1 MTLIKHFWKPLAAS
15 LAVLAATPALAL
27 DITNASFEY
36 ATGTRTKMI
45 RFGVQSD
52 DQHKFF
58 ASNGNHVAVYWDFT
72 IAQWR
77 ANYWMSVPNARKNFW
92 DIGATPVLRWKRDSG
107 KGLYGEFAAGYHYL
121 TSYYDNDGNK
131 MSTRFEFGDHIG
143 LGYVF
148 DNGVDFS
155 MKIQHFSNG
164 GIKKPNTGANF
175 VVAKIAMPF

>member
-1 MTLIKHFWKPLAAS
+1 MTLNKYFWKPFAAALGMLAAY
-15 LAVLAATPALAL
+15 PASAYGLES
-27 DITNASFEY
+27 ASFEF
-36 ATGTRTKMI
+36 ATGTRTKMV
-45 RFGVQSD
+45 RGGVQTGV
-52 DQHKFF
+52 QHEFF
-58 ASNGNHVAVYWDFT
+58 KSNGNHVAVYWDFT

-77 ANYWMSVPNARKNFW
+77 ANYWMRVPGATKHFW
-92 DIGATPVLRWKRDSG
+92 DIGATPVLRWQRDDR

-148 DNGVDFS
+148 NNGVDFS
-155 MKIQHFSNG
+155 MKIQHFSNA